1 MTDVANMPRDWQTLG
16 LDPAVTQYRRSLIE
30 ASAGTGKTWTIS
42 VLYLRL
48 LLESGRRAR
57 EIVVT
62 TFTDAA
68 SQELR
73 ERIRSRLTWALH
85 EAASARD
92 ALVEDSEMTVR
103 RWLHERWQ
111 TLPVQRDVVSL
122 KLALSEL
129 DLAPIGTMHAL
140 CLKILGDAP
149 FAAGTGF
156 RVGEMISTDA
166 LSEELGA
173 DLIRALAHRS
183 ADDDEQRAAVAALL
197 RISPKDRANL
207 LRALLTDGV
216 TLRAA
221 TTTSS
226 DLLDDAALWFERLQ
240 QLVARDFYKQK
251 KSKIANQLQNLAAF
265 LDAGDA
271 AGDYKSNG
279 ALDDPADLEALVRP
293 DCVTLMRDDPIYR
306 HAVELNARLN
316 NRDRAAKSRVLL
328 ALATRVRD
336 WRDARLNERQQLSF
350 DGLIGAVHDAMTR
363 PRTGGV
369 VLADRLYATW
379 PVALIDEFQ
388 DTDSRQYAIFDQI
401 YRDAEG
407 DARGQLILIG
417 DPKQA
422 IYRFR
427 GGDIHAY
434 LRAAATSTQSMRLGV
449 NYRSATPLVE
459 AVNDFYGACGDGFAA
474 AHERIQYSLMNAAG
488 HADHERLRLNGARV
502 ERPLILND
510 LVAFDESGAL
520 EACANLI
527 AQYLQPGYAALGDI
541 PLQPGDIAVLLPA
554 NHQIAEMRRLLAARR
569 VPCVGAGRAS
579 VFESEAATQLRVV
592 LYAIANHR
600 DAHAVRA
607 ALASPYFGLNFDAL
621 RALEDDAHLWRD
633 YAEQFMQ
640 LSLRWERS
648 GVLGVVDALLA
659 QAAAQLL
666 TQPEGERML
675 TDLRHL
681 GEILQRESA
690 RMHGRD
696 ELLAWLA
703 RQCEGAT
710 GNDESAA
717 KERLLRIESD
727 QARVQLLTLHA
738 AKGLE
743 FPIVLL
749 PLMWAH
755 RGRDED
761 FPITTG
767 IDGTR
772 VLDLGSE
779 HFIDAQQIAAGEAR
793 QERMRVLYVALTRAE
808 QACHLFLGPPPKH
821 AGAIHNAGLDVL
833 REHWQWPL
841 LQASAHIE
849 IVAEAPTG
857 FIRLQ
862 PASTDPAPHT
872 VRTPRRGHRLL
883 VSHSFSTLT
892 HGFKQLVLPDA
903 VDDASASDD
912 FNAAPDNTA
921 AHPAL
926 TALADFRGAAFGTA
940 LHGILEH
947 RDPTTPLATQRALIR
962 EQLAGS
968 GVVVTVD
975 QREHLIDA
983 LAQRIDACLH
993 ADIAPGLRLIDLAAT
1008 QVRAE
1013 MDFQFLLD
1021 QIDVGALR
1029 ELCAQHGEDQLI
1041 PAHLGWLELSGFM
1054 TGKIDLVFTHGGQV
1068 HVADYKSNY
1077 LGEHLDGY
1085 HYPALD
1091 AAMRRD
1097 HYPFQ
1102 AFIYTLAVDRYLQGR
1117 ITNYRRERDLG
1128 SCFYLYLRALG
1139 LNADAGIWRHRFAP
1153 EFIAQA
1159 QARFAGAVRE
1169 MQR

>member
-1 MTDVANMPRDWQTLG
+1 MTEPGSMARDWRTLG
-16 LDPAVTQYRRSLIE
+16 LDASVAQHRRTLIE

-103 RWLHERWQ
+103 QWLHERWQ

-156 RVGEMISTDA
+156 RVGEMTSTDA

-173 DLIRALAHRS
+173 DVIRTLAHQS
-183 ADDDEQRAAVAALL
+183 DDDEEQRAAVAALL

-221 TTTSS
+221 TTTSN
-226 DLLDDAALWFERLQ
+226 DLLDDAAHWSERLH
-240 QLVARDFYKQK
+240 QLVARDLYKRNG
-251 KSKIANQLQNLAAF
+251 SKIANQLQNLAGF

-271 AGDYKSNG
+271 LGDYKSNG
-279 ALDDPADLEALVRP
+279 ALDDPADLEELVRP
-293 DCVTLMRDDPIYR
+293 DRVTLMRDDPIYR

-316 NRDRAAKSRVLL
+316 NRKRAAQSRVLL
-328 ALATRVRD
+328 ALATRVRN

-434 LRAAATSTQSMRLGV
+434 LRAASASTQCMRLGV

-459 AVNDFYGACGDGFAA
+459 AVNDFYDACGDGFAA
-474 AHERIQYSLMNAAG
+474 AHERIRYSLMSAAG
-488 HADHERLRLNGARV
+488 HADQERLRLDGARV
-502 ERPLILND
+502 DRPLIVHD
-510 LVAFDESGAL
+510 LAAFDEAAAL
-520 EACANLI
+520 DACANLI
-527 AQYLQPGYAALGDI
+527 ARYLQPGYAALGDT
-541 PLQPGDIAVLLPA
+541 PLRPGDIAVLLPA
-554 NHQIAEMRRLLAARR
+554 NHQIAATRRLLAARR

-621 RALEDDAHLWRD
+621 RALEDDAHLWHD

-640 LSLRWERS
+640 LSLRWDRA

-666 TQPEGERML
+666 NQSEGERML

-681 GEILQRESA
+681 GEILQREST

-743 FPIVLL
+743 FPIVML

-779 HFIDAQQIAAGEAR
+779 QVTDAQQIAAGEAR

-849 IVAEAPTG
+849 IVADAPTG
-857 FIRLQ
+857 FVQLK
-862 PASTDPAPHT
+862 PASADPTPRL
-872 VRTPRRGHRLL
+872 VRAPRRGHRLL

-903 VDDASASDD
+903 VDDASTIPEIESTDD
-912 FNAAPDNTA
+912 VAAP
-921 AHPAL
+921 HPAL

-947 RDPTTPLATQRALIR
+947 RDPTTPLATQRGLIR
-962 EQLAGS
+962 EQLASS
-968 GVVVTVD
+968 GVLVPVD
-975 QREHLIDA
+975 QRELLIDA
-983 LAQRIDACLH
+983 LVQRLDACLH
-993 ADIAPGLRLIDLAAT
+993 ADIAPGLRLIDLTPT
-1008 QVRAE
+1008 QSRAE

-1021 QIDVGALR
+1021 QADVGALR
-1029 ELCAQHGEDQLI
+1029 NLCAQHGEDGLI
-1041 PAHLGWLELSGFM
+1041 PAHLGWHELSGFM

-1068 HVADYKSNY
+1068 HVADYKSND
-1077 LGEHLDGY
+1077 LGDRLDGY
-1085 HYPALD
+1085 QGEALD
-1091 AAMRRD
+1091 AAMSRD

-1117 ITNYRRERDLG
+1117 IADYRRERDLG

-1139 LNADAGIWRHRFAP
+1139 LDADSGVWRHRFAP
-1153 EFIAQA
+1153 EFIAHSQA
-1159 QARFAGAVRE
+1159 LFAGVRPE
-1169 MQR
+1169 VRR